1 VEHATRGDIFAAHST
16 KPYVH
21 FAAMLNDD
29 GAGNAPRSDF
39 AGYHVDLN
47 SILLK
52 CTWDGDADLD
62 GVVNAD
68 DYFQIDSGFI
78 TQKPGW
84 YNGDFNYDG
93 LVNADDYFLIDSAFL
108 GQTGPLATKPRPVE
122 TTVAEAAEGSGD
134 DTLVLRASQPNA
146 GVFATREGN
155 WLRDLLAGEGS
166 VHGAAE

>member
-39 AGYHVDLN
+39 AGYYVDLN